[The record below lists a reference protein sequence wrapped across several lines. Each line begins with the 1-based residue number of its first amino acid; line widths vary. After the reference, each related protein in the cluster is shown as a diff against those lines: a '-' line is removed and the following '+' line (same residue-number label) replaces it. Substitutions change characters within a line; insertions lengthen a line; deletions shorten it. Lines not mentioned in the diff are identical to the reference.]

1 MLIHIGIIL
10 SVCDNSVEDCSY
22 KNISLPGAIDINI
35 LLPSGPSSVVSFTT
49 STKDVFS
56 SFGTLGN
63 TEPTLISTETIAIT
77 ETPRTTKDDVIITS
91 SIEPVV
97 GITKTTED
105 NIVRSTE
112 PVVSSSQN
120 KNSNNIPLILTGT
133 TLGSLF
139 GVAGVIILMKRR
151 QRPQP
156 TTPIF
161 QEPPLVMPR
170 VQRAY
175 QNT

>member
-1 MLIHIGIIL
+1 MLINIGIIL
-10 SVCDNSVEDCSY
+10 SICNDTLEDCSY
-22 KNISLPGAIDINI
+22 KNISLPGTIDINI
-35 LLPSGPSSVVSFTT
+35 LLPTSLSFTSSTESIFSSLGISVVSTT
-49 STKDVFS
+49 EITKDAV
-56 SFGTLGN
+56 
-63 TEPTLISTETIAIT
+63 AIT
-77 ETPRTTKDDVIITS
+77 TTTEKVVVLTTPSQTEQFVS
-91 SIEPVV
+91 
-97 GITKTTED
+97 ITKTTD
-105 NIVRSTE
+105 DIVGSTE

-120 KNSNNIPLILTGT
+120 INTNSNNIPLILTGT

-151 QRPQP
+151 QRPPP
-156 TTPIF
+156 TAPIF